1 MISSRQLM
9 LIVALSRLSVI
20 FVFMPVVTGADALQD
35 AWLAVILATAAGALF
50 GAAAAHLATRFPD
63 DTFGTFARDVLGTI
77 PGVVAATALGLFF
90 YSLAIMRTR
99 QLAFLL
105 IATQLQQAPSWVFAT
120 TMILGAIYGTYL
132 GPDAFGRA
140 AEILFTLIVA
150 SILVGVV
157 LLPIAV
163 PMDVRLLQPVL
174 ARGLEPILEASINPA
189 FWFASSAAT
198 VLFLAKYT
206 VDVKQAVK
214 SVVKGTL
221 ISGSTLLLMA
231 VLATVSLGPQEAR
244 NQISPLVSMARII
257 YIRDAIERLDLL
269 ALNIWVL
276 GLQFDA
282 ALFLLAATVI
292 LADAWAVKSNS
303 MLLLLGAGGLV
314 VASLKVFDLFMIRQ
328 ALTPEITGIVTLVLH
343 VGIIGLTLVI
353 AIVRGKGYQRDDE

>member
-35 AWLAVILATAAGALF
+35 AWLAVILATAAGALM
-50 GAAAAHLATRFPD
+50 GAATAHLATRFPD

-77 PGVVAATALGLFF
+77 PGVAAATAVGLFF
-90 YSLAIMRTR
+90 YSIAIMRAR

-120 TMILGAIYGTYL
+120 TVILGAIYGTYL

-140 AEILFTLIVA
+140 AEMIFTLIVV
-150 SILVGVV
+150 SILLGVI

-163 PMDVRLLQPVL
+163 SLDIRLLQPVL
-174 ARGLEPILEASINPA
+174 ARGLEPVLEAGINPA

-198 VLFLAKYT
+198 VLVLAKYT
-206 VDVKQAVK
+206 VDVNQAVK

-221 ISGSTLLLMA
+221 ISGFTLLLMA
-231 VLATVSLGPQEAR
+231 VLATVSLGPHEAQ
-244 NQISPLVSMARII
+244 NQISPLISMARIVFI
-257 YIRDAIERLDLL
+257 PGFIERLDLV
-269 ALNIWVL
+269 AINVWVL

-282 ALFLLAATVI
+282 ALFLLAGTVI
-292 LADAWAVKSNS
+292 LADAWTVEPNV
-303 MLLLLGAGGLV
+303 MLVPLGASGLV
-314 VASLKVFDLFMIRQ
+314 LGSIKALDLFLIRQ
-328 ALTPEITGIVTLVLH
+328 ALTPEVTGIAMLVLH
-343 VGIIGLTLVI
+343 VGIIGLTLLI
-353 AIVRGKGYQRDDE
+353 AVVSGKGYQREDE